1 MTNWRELGEIPDS
14 EDDEGF
20 YSQPLA
26 SRPIATTTDAVVP
39 VYDPDP
45 GIWDF
50 PGSPNNNNND
60 NVVTNPRTPALSIPD
75 EEQVLDLV
83 ASSPLS
89 SALSEDGLP
98 RVEDLFPGDDTQQH
112 VGKLEQGDA
121 KLLGASQAESHCSSA
136 VAQDLPLSPDPPLDN
151 HSFSR
156 KPDGQSQTI
165 GTGWI
170 SEAQRIAVRY
180 ERSLRPRKPIQEHPY
195 LLENAQYSSFL
206 KLHGVKPLRMAIENE
221 RRKRDAQPGGS
232 QEDDFQ
238 EDSQESCKP
247 DTLDDSSTDE
257 IGLPGDLDAVLLPSS
272 TPLRQ
277 SPTAR
282 RIGISS
288 PVSSHGDTDNT
299 SVVDEDLPALEE
311 LLTKPPKLVLTKA
324 NKRDATPLTSSI
336 RKRMRRNIIQSD
348 PVDDDSV
355 QAASDVQ
362 SPFIQFSP
370 SLRVPPL
377 LETGSDGIPNP
388 QVCDRSPTLS
398 AASISGRAMGA
409 TNRATYIASSDEDD
423 GITPANNN
431 PTSPG
436 SDGSD
441 TENET
446 VTTMSRRIRGVL
458 PASWLRLDRQ
468 AGRENAKNSLSRRT
482 RLLRSP
488 EIEHKRGVAQSRHAT
503 NGTAALPIFYDAS
516 DEEEVR
522 SMLDVNE
529 NKCDNPAQLEID
541 HPESPI
547 RERDTN
553 HEDDGDASAIED
565 NGVDFMLSGPSRKR
579 QLKLT
584 DSLYQGA
591 RKRPK
596 RKDQIT
602 KQSYGR
608 LRQVGIKAHLHES
621 PMPRRPDSSLFE
633 HSQKQDLRKRKSIYL
648 SRKPDGKQARTSPP
662 KLSIL
667 DTIQP
672 DAPQFLKIAARTA
685 RTRQLQGRS
694 SPYKKTIQLATRQ
707 DQLDVASVLI
717 DWRSGS
723 IKQRDSVTAATKS
736 PQKKRG
742 RVVLAE
748 ASGNRHGNNITRAQS
763 RPGVSK
769 KLVKHVSNGGS
780 IRYLAAQAHPQR
792 QHLKS
797 ARKIAAVKKTF
808 SPSSIRPAQLE
819 RDEIVQMTKFEFN
832 TRKRFLDRL
841 YQNGHSGVRKPSSEP
856 SSLRG
861 STRNLGV
868 SMQDTANKQPDK
880 AKQILGGSRNPK
892 KAAPRR
898 IDIDAPQYSHAK
910 DPVPEVYSA
919 EPSIA
924 GTEPA
929 QAKLVGLGPY
939 GTQYTH
945 HFEIFPLHPHVFF
958 HESTLIGSG
967 ELQSCATAVFSM
979 HTSEAQPCMSIS
991 LNDHLFRW
999 GAWNDQTSSELG
1011 VVLDYIAEGIEA
1023 QLAGKPGPSPSEL
1036 TPVLAASFVLGYIK
1050 DSFGFFEQ
1058 SQKLSF
1064 LSLARECLNNLNN
1077 RTDSILRTARF
1088 SIQGIGHVLQIYDRL
1103 MLMAFLM
1110 LRFCNQDPLLITEKF
1125 SVETCLQ
1132 SLGET
1137 AISILTELGIGSLQ
1151 KFYTELHNRH
1161 FRESGIRNDYPV
1173 IHSWVMVMKVMD
1185 LAHIPR
1191 ASFWDVA
1198 QRWIAPKEDLSSSN
1212 AQDHE
1217 RIWENVFTLLPL
1229 MEFSNTGVL
1238 VAGQRHSVSSDGW
1251 TIPQKLL
1258 RQVFQLYERNPRQ
1271 AASFNYYCRAL
1282 VGRCHYLVQEWGW
1295 KKCVSI
1301 VGLIFDFFGS
1311 QQLAHLRNEEV
1322 FKSPRFLENLG
1333 GRPNLAIEPED
1344 RCFHVFLKL
1353 VAVAIRKLRAAG
1365 SMKDISN
1372 LVTRIVPNHIRQ
1384 HRKDENVHAR
1394 DLAALRNHHDLLC
1407 TLFWAAPAEC
1417 RPSPILIQN
1426 LVDPAD
1432 SHKEACLINIRA
1444 WTQLARFVISSGE
1457 TMISWRPFHTWR
1469 NSFFEQV
1476 LKQYNSV
1483 ASEVALQLSAL
1494 GKELSHSIT
1503 EEMIHTTVAV
1513 NKAALV
1519 DVIYASLTASLDV
1532 IRHAPDFPTATFPWN
1547 IPQLRTIFTQ
1557 FSVTL
1562 PDLAWRLL
1570 RVALATLETMLSK
1583 IDDFKANE
1591 ESQQSE
1597 SQILN
1602 ADVADDALQHLDQ
1615 NLSKTFFGMA
1625 RRVLATPVN
1634 EQDSHTVKQSQVEC
1648 TEQIVILA
1656 ARMSTRFIN
1665 GGLMRLAGAFKGSYQ
1680 LFSESPFT
1688 LDLRQRGYVV
1698 LFISTLLR
1706 YGIDDF
1712 GDAGFSLCDIWVSS
1726 LAKPRASLKYE
1737 IELGKELRRRG
1748 NMFVPEAVL
1757 GISIQPD
1764 YNTNRDLLEYAISSM
1779 RKAVRDAGPTLR
1791 AAMTTEYSAALKVMM
1806 DQIKDDLKN
1815 GTHTSNEHDGYV
1827 VFIQGVISLVKTYGS
1842 DICAVDNYF
1851 CQISKE
1857 YSPSAEDPQLKV
1869 ANLKSYGLR
1878 LQDGDARIGQS
1889 LFHLLFNNAKFS
1901 IFNGKLTE
1909 EVHMLGKGMSNSGVK
1924 TFIVSKMLPSI
1935 IHASFKE
1942 NDAFPLLDIYVEALA
1957 LCLSGK
1963 AIPLELSADDAPAI
1977 CTLLQ
1982 AMLNG
1987 INGLFSGG
1995 RSLNGSQIHLANQA
2009 IGLGNLLWPS
2019 IHVLSMSSSQPP
2031 LWTKMWSLLCDFW
2044 AVVSKCR
2051 ICLQSSNG
2059 EELSSEVAQFESLVM
2074 GTREARNEADEF
2086 GSDVANFAENIIQ
2099 DVRKNWKVT
2108 EDKIVIHMPGQKK
2121 GAALAPLVGYTSWK
2135 TGSLINELNDGIRE
2149 WSWWWR
2155 KANGLSCLEEHS
2167 GSTVF

>member
-14 EDDEGF
+14 EDDEGC
-20 YSQPLA
+20 YSQPLD
-26 SRPIATTTDAVVP
+26 SRPIATTAPDAVP

-50 PGSPNNNNND
+50 PDSPNNGNND
-60 NVVTNPRTPALSIPD
+60 NIVTNPQIPALSILD

-98 RVEDLFPGDDTQQH
+98 GVENIFFGDDTQQH
-112 VGKLEQGDA
+112 AEKPEHGDA
-121 KLLGASQAESHCSSA
+121 NPSGASQTESHCSSA
-136 VAQDLPLSPDPPLDN
+136 VAQDLPSSPELPLDN

-156 KPDGQSQTI
+156 ETDGQSQTV
-165 GTGWI
+165 GTAGI

-221 RRKRDAQPGGS
+221 RRKRDAQPGGL

-238 EDSQESCKP
+238 EGSQESCEP
-247 DTLDDSSTDE
+247 DTLDDLSTDE
-257 IGLPGDLDAVLLPSS
+257 IGLLGDLDALLLPSS
-272 TPLRQ
+272 TPLQQ
-277 SPTAR
+277 SPTGR
-282 RIGISS
+282 RIGVSS

-299 SVVDEDLPALEE
+299 SVVDEDLPAIEE
-311 LLTKPPKLVLTKA
+311 LLKKTPKLASAKA
-324 NKRDATPLTSSI
+324 NKRDATPFTSSI
-336 RKRMRRNIIQSD
+336 RKRMRRNIIESD
-348 PVDDDSV
+348 PVDGDSV
-355 QAASDVQ
+355 QVVSEVK

-377 LETGSDGIPNP
+377 LQTGSDGIPNP

-398 AASISGRAMGA
+398 AASISGSVMGA
-409 TNRATYIASSDEDD
+409 TNRATCIASSLGDLDD
-423 GITPANNN
+423 DIAPESSNS
-431 PTSPG
+431 TSPD

-482 RLLRSP
+482 RRLRSP
-488 EIEHKRGVAQSRHAT
+488 ETEYQRGVAQSRHAT
-503 NGTAALPIFYDAS
+503 NGRPSLPVLYDAL
-516 DEEEVR
+516 DEEEVP
-522 SMLDVNE
+522 STLDVNGS
-529 NKCDNPAQLEID
+529 KCDNRAQLDID
-541 HPESPI
+541 HPESRI
-547 RERDTN
+547 REPATN
-553 HEDDGDASAIED
+553 PEDDGDSSVVED
-565 NGVDFMLSGPSRKR
+565 NGIDLMLSRPSRKR

-584 DSLYQGA
+584 DSLDQGA
-591 RKRPK
+591 KKRPK

-602 KQSYGR
+602 KQSYGS

-621 PMPRRPDSSLFE
+621 PTPGRLGSSLSE
-633 HSQKQDLRKRKSIYL
+633 QSQKQDLRKRKSIQL
-648 SRKPDGKQARTSPP
+648 SRKLAGKPARTSPP

-685 RTRQLQGRS
+685 RTRRLQGRS
-694 SPYKKTIQLATRQ
+694 SPHRKTIQLATRQ

-717 DWRSGS
+717 DWQSGS
-723 IKQRDSVTAATKS
+723 IKQRDSVTAATTS

-748 ASGNRHGNNITRAQS
+748 TSGNLEYNNLTRAQP
-763 RPGVSK
+763 RPGVSRR
-769 KLVKHVSNGGS
+769 LVKHVSNGGS
-780 IRYLAAQAHPQR
+780 VRYLPAQAHTQR

-797 ARKIAAVKKTF
+797 ARKITAVKKTP

-819 RDEIVQMTKFEFN
+819 TDEIVQMTKFEFN

-841 YQNGHSGVRKPSSEP
+841 YQSGHSAVRKPRSESSSVP
-856 SSLRG
+856 G
-861 STRNLGV
+861 STRSFGISMQGV
-868 SMQDTANKQPDK
+868 SKKQADK
-880 AKQILGGSRNPK
+880 AKKILGGSRNRK

-910 DPVPEVYSA
+910 DPVPATYSA

-924 GTEPA
+924 GGEPA

-939 GTQYTH
+939 GTHYTH
-945 HFEIFPLHPHVFF
+945 HFEIFPLHTDVFF

-967 ELQSCATAVFSM
+967 ELESCAKAAFSM
-979 HTSEAQPCMSIS
+979 HASETQPCMSIS

-1011 VVLDYIAEGIEA
+1011 VVLDYIAEGTEA
-1023 QLAGKPGPSPSEL
+1023 QLAGKPAPSPSEV
-1036 TPVLAASFVLGYIK
+1036 TPVLAVSFVLGYIK
-1050 DSFGFFEQ
+1050 NSFGFFDQ
-1058 SQKLSF
+1058 SQRLSF
-1064 LSLARECLNNLNN
+1064 ISRVRECLDNLNN
-1077 RTDSILRTARF
+1077 RTDSMLRTARYTTQ
-1088 SIQGIGHVLQIYDRL
+1088 SIGHVLQIYDRL
-1103 MLMAFLM
+1103 MLMAFLI
-1110 LRFCNQDPLLITEKF
+1110 LRCCNQDPLLITEKF
-1125 SVETCLQ
+1125 SVEMCLQ
-1132 SLGET
+1132 NLAVT

-1151 KFYTELHNRH
+1151 KSYTELHNRH
-1161 FRESGIRNDYPV
+1161 FRESGIRNDYPI
-1173 IHSWVMVMKVMD
+1173 IHSWVMVMKVID
-1185 LAHIPR
+1185 LAQIPR

-1198 QRWIAPKEDLSSSN
+1198 QCRIAPKQDLSSSN

-1229 MEFSNTGVL
+1229 VEFSNTGVL
-1238 VAGQRHSVSSDGW
+1238 VAGQRHTVPSDGW

-1333 GRPNLAIEPED
+1333 GRPDLAIEPED

-1365 SMKDISN
+1365 SIKDISN
-1372 LVTRIVPNHIRQ
+1372 LVTRIVPNHNRQ

-1417 RPSPILIQN
+1417 RPSPVLIQN
-1426 LVDPAD
+1426 LVDPTD
-1432 SHKEACLINIRA
+1432 SHKEACLINLRA

-1457 TMISWRPFHTWR
+1457 ARVSWRPFHAWR

-1476 LKQYNSV
+1476 LKQHNSV
-1483 ASEVALQLSAL
+1483 ASEVALQLSTL

-1503 EEMIHTTVAV
+1503 DEMINATVSV
-1513 NKAALV
+1513 NKAALI
-1519 DVIYASLTASLDV
+1519 DVIDSSLTASLDV
-1532 IRHAPDFPTATFPWN
+1532 IRQAPDLPTATFSWN
-1547 IPQLRTIFTQ
+1547 IPQLRTVFTQ
-1557 FSVTL
+1557 FSVAP

-1570 RVALATLETMLSK
+1570 RVPLATLEIMLSK
-1583 IDDFKANE
+1583 IDDFKAIE

-1597 SQILN
+1597 SHIPN
-1602 ADVADDALQHLDQ
+1602 ADVADDALLLLDQ
-1615 NLSKTFFGMA
+1615 HLSKTFFGMA
-1625 RRVLATPVN
+1625 RRVLATPLN
-1634 EQDSHTVKQSQVEC
+1634 EQDSHLVKQAQVEC

-1656 ARMSTRFIN
+1656 ARMSMRFIN
-1665 GGLMRLAGAFKGSYQ
+1665 GGLMRLSGAFKGNYR
-1680 LFSESPFT
+1680 LFSESPFK
-1688 LDLRQRGYVV
+1688 LDLRQRRYMV

-1712 GDAGFSLCDIWVSS
+1712 DDAGFSLCEIWVSS
-1726 LAKPRASLKYE
+1726 LAKPRTSLKYE

-1748 NMFVPEAVL
+1748 KLFVPEAVL
-1757 GISIQPD
+1757 DISIPPD

-1779 RKAVRDAGPTLR
+1779 RKSVRDAGPTLR
-1791 AAMTTEYSAALKVMM
+1791 AAMTTDYSSALKLMM

-1815 GTHTSNEHDGYV
+1815 GMQTSNEHDSYV

-1901 IFNGKLTE
+1901 IFNDKFTD
-1909 EVHMLGKGMSNSGVK
+1909 EVHMLGKGMSNTGVK
-1924 TFIVSKMLPSI
+1924 TFVVSKMLPSI
-1935 IHASFKE
+1935 IHASFEE
-1942 NDAFPLLDIYVEALA
+1942 NDAFPLFDIYVEAFA

-1963 AIPLELSADDAPAI
+1963 TISLELSADDAPAI
-1977 CTLLQ
+1977 YSSSE
-1982 AMLNG
+1982 
-1987 INGLFSGG
+1987 SGDWPWKFALAVHS
-1995 RSLNGSQIHLANQA
+1995 RSLNVRLA
-2009 IGLGNLLWPS
+2009 I
-2019 IHVLSMSSSQPP
+2019 
-2031 LWTKMWSLLCDFW
+2031 
-2044 AVVSKCR
+2044 
-2051 ICLQSSNG
+2051 
-2059 EELSSEVAQFESLVM
+2059 
-2074 GTREARNEADEF
+2074 
-2086 GSDVANFAENIIQ
+2086 
-2099 DVRKNWKVT
+2099 
-2108 EDKIVIHMPGQKK
+2108 
-2121 GAALAPLVGYTSWK
+2121 AALDDVV
-2135 TGSLINELNDGIRE
+2135 EF
-2149 WSWWWR
+2149 
-2155 KANGLSCLEEHS
+2155 
-2167 GSTVF
+2167 VV